1 MATVAQR
8 SLGALTAGAAWWLAV
23 TAVPLV
29 TVVQRDPVRSPRA
42 PRTADVSSD
51 GLFIAFE
58 SWARLVPA
66 DEDDRPDVYV
76 LERATGQVTLE
87 SGGFDRQTECSHA
100 RISADGRFVVF
111 EVRYLSAERQ
121 PRVDIILR
129 DRLRIITRS
138 LTGNG
143 ATDEVYSWSRNPDI
157 SDDGQVVAF
166 SSASMTLTGGV
177 DANGPLEDVY
187 VIDVGSGAVRRVS
200 VNTAGTQFSRGS
212 SILPALSADG
222 RWVAFAST
230 APLQS
235 VEGVESPVRQVFL
248 HDLGSGTTTLAS
260 RTIGGALPNAD
271 SSMPAIS
278 GDGRYV
284 AFASDAS
291 NLSRD
296 DRNRGSDVFLFDRG
310 TGDVAHVSRGP
321 NGASANGSSSNPSI
335 STDGRFVAFQS
346 DAGNLVCAARC
357 GPGHEDINLLWD
369 VFLFNRVA
377 RTTVRI
383 SEDELGA
390 WMELSMGPSID
401 ATGTVVAFS
410 SRHPVDAADRGEDL
424 DLYVRH
430 LPAATLTRRVP

>member
-1 MATVAQR
+1 MASIAQR

-23 TAVPLV
+23 TTVPLV
-29 TVVQRDPVRSPRA
+29 TVVQRDPVRSARA
-42 PRTADVSSD
+42 PRTADVSAD

-87 SGGFDRQTECSHA
+87 SGEFDRETECSHA
-100 RISADGRFVVF
+100 RISADGRYVVF
-111 EVRYLSAERQ
+111 EVRDLVAERQ

-129 DRLRIITRS
+129 DRLKSITRS

-143 ATDEVYSWSRNPDI
+143 ATDPIYSWSRNPDI
-157 SDDGQVVAF
+157 SDDGQIVAF
-166 SSASMTLTGGV
+166 SSASTALTGGI

-187 VIDVGSGAVRRVS
+187 VVDVRSGAVKRVS
-200 VNTAGTQFSRGS
+200 VNTAGTQFSSGT

-235 VEGVESPVRQVFL
+235 LEGGESPVRQVFL
-248 HDLGSGTTTLAS
+248 HDLAGGATTLAS
-260 RTIGGALPNAD
+260 RTIGAARPNAD
-271 SSMPAIS
+271 SSLPTIS

-284 AFASDAS
+284 AFTSIAS
-291 NLSRD
+291 NLSKD
-296 DRNRGSDVFLFDRG
+296 DRNRGSDVFLFDRD
-310 TGDVAHVSRGP
+310 TGEVAHVSRGA
-321 NGASANGSSSNPSI
+321 NGSGANGSSSNPSI
-335 STDGRFVAFQS
+335 SADGRLVAFQS

-357 GPGHEDINLLWD
+357 GPGQEDINLLWD
-369 VFLFNRVA
+369 IFVFNRVTRA
-377 RTTVRI
+377 TVRI

-390 WMELSMGPSID
+390 WMELSMGPAID
-401 ATGTVVAFS
+401 GAGTVVAFS
-410 SRHPVDAADRGEDL
+410 SRHPIDAGDRGEDL
-424 DLYVRH
+424 DLYVRQ